1 MEHYRAVIKVT
12 FVGAGSI
19 EFTRNVV
26 TDLCAYPEFRGELHL
41 ALYDI
46 SAERLAHAERLARR
60 IAAQT
65 GADAVVSATRD
76 RREALDGAR
85 YVINE
90 VQVGGYDATRAD
102 FDIPARY
109 GVRQTIGDTLGIG
122 GIFRGLRTIP
132 VTTALAR
139 DMHDVCPDATL
150 LSYSNPMAMLPW
162 SVYEGTPFTRV
173 FGLCH
178 SVRDTQA
185 FLTGLVGADPA
196 RVRFL
201 TAGFNHQAFVLR
213 FEQDGESLYP
223 RLAEVIDGSPELQRR
238 VRVEI
243 YRRFGYFP
251 TESSEHS
258 AEYVPWFMRHDG
270 QIERFRIFVGDYL
283 ARSEENLREL
293 ESLQQALA
301 SDAPLDL
308 EPSHELASLFI
319 HSLETGTE
327 RELHVNIRNGGL
339 ITSLPDECCV
349 EVPCT
354 GRGGR
359 PEAGAGR
366 RAAAAAGRAEPDLP
380 QRGRADR
387 PGRAGGV
394 AGPRVPGRAARPE
407 HRGHAD
413 HHADRGHVRRA
424 VRGAQGSAPRG
435 VHALS
440 GARRLAPGPD
450 TQEGPCASRLI
461 QRLIQRPGRSAGLT
475 ALVAGL
481 VLVPLTAVAPA
492 SARPRRRPP
501 PRAPRSP
508 RLSITARCGSA
519 VRPGTAPWSRPPGW
533 PGPRPGCRAG

>member
-26 TDLCAYPEFRGELHL
+26 TDLCGYPEFRGELHL
-41 ALYDI
+41 SLYDI
-46 SAERLAHAERLARR
+46 SAERLAHAERLASR
-60 IAAQT
+60 ISQQSGAAAT
-65 GADAVVSATRD
+65 VSATRD
-76 RREALDGAR
+76 RREALAGAR

-139 DMHDVCPDATL
+139 DMHDVCPDAYL

-162 SVYEGTPFTRV
+162 AVYEGTPLRRV

-185 FLTGLVGADPA
+185 FLTDLVGADPD
-196 RVRFL
+196 RVRFV

-213 FEQDGESLYP
+213 FDQDGQSLYP

-258 AEYVPWFMRHDG
+258 AEYVPWFMRHDDQIG
-270 QIERFRIFVGDYL
+270 QFRIFVGDYL

-293 ESLQQALA
+293 ESLQRALA
-301 SDAPLDL
+301 SDEPLDL
-308 EPSHELASLFI
+308 EPTHELASLFI
-319 HSLETGTE
+319 HALETGTE

-339 ITSLPDECCV
+339 ITSLPDACCV
-349 EVPCT
+349 EVPCLV
-354 GRGGR
+354 
-359 PEAGAGR
+359 GAGGPKPVPVGTLPPQLAALNR
-366 RAAAAAGRAEPDLP
+366 TFLNVVELTVRAALEESRDHVYQAALLDPNTAATLTTAQTVAMCDELFAAHRDLLPAAFAG
-380 QRGRADR
+380 
-387 PGRAGGV
+387 
-394 AGPRVPGRAARPE
+394 
-407 HRGHAD
+407 
-413 HHADRGHVRRA
+413 
-424 VRGAQGSAPRG
+424 
-435 VHALS
+435 
-440 GARRLAPGPD
+440 
-450 TQEGPCASRLI
+450 
-461 QRLIQRPGRSAGLT
+461 
-475 ALVAGL
+475 
-481 VLVPLTAVAPA
+481 
-492 SARPRRRPP
+492 
-501 PRAPRSP
+501 
-508 RLSITARCGSA
+508 
-519 VRPGTAPWSRPPGW
+519 
-533 PGPRPGCRAG
+533 